1 MRSKLEIQ
9 KQRNDLISQ
18 INALE
23 IELADLKTKLNE
35 VEVNINSIMG
45 NMQKTETKNSKSK

>member
-18 INALE
+18 ISKLE
-23 IELADLKTKLNE
+23 EELAILKTQLNE
-35 VEVNINSIMG
+35 VEISVNLVMSD
-45 NMQKTETKNSKSK
+45 MQKTETKNSKSK

>member
-18 INALE
+18 ISKSE
-23 IELADLKTKLNE
+23 EELAILKTQLNE
-35 VEVNINSIMG
+35 VEINVNSVMSE
-45 NMQKTETKNSKSK
+45 MQKTETKNSKSK